1 VRADQ
6 ATAEALFADQGVT
19 SHILVGNF
27 TWQLPRIVAPQSDAS
42 RVAAAILNDWMLSG
56 VARVDSGA
64 PYDVSFTYADGGGT
78 NLTGSPDYNARV
90 VITGD
95 PGSGCS
101 SNQYR
106 QFNTEAFSGPLPGS
120 VGLESG
126 RNILHS
132 CRDHRL
138 DLSLVRSL
146 PFFFHWQLE
155 IRFDFFNVFNAV
167 IFNARN
173 TTMQLVSPTD
183 QTLTNA
189 QYLPDGTLD
198 PERLTPNNAGFGA
211 ATNALPPRSIQLQ
224 GRIKF

>member
-1 VRADQ
+1 MGASAHPTDAALRASRRCCSTTGCCRGSSDLTQ
-6 ATAEALFADQGVT
+6 ARPTTSATAIIE
-19 SHILVGNF
+19 
-27 TWQLPRIVAPQSDAS
+27 
-42 RVAAAILNDWMLSG
+42 
-56 VARVDSGA
+56 
-64 PYDVSFTYADGGGT
+64 GGGS

-101 SNQYR
+101 NDQYR

-132 CRDHRL
+132 CGDHRL
-138 DLSLVRSL
+138 DLSLLRSL

-155 IRFDFFNVFNAV
+155 VRLDFFNVFNAV

-173 TTMQLVSPTD
+173 TTLQLVSPTD
-183 QTLTNA
+183 QR
-189 QYLPDGTLD
+189 LPTRSSC
-198 PERLTPNNAGFGA
+198 PTA
-211 ATNALPPRSIQLQ
+211 RSIPMRSRTTPVSARPPTPIRGAWCC
-224 GRIKF
+224 GRCG